1 MEASSSVSI
10 TIRDLTRVSLLSSV
24 GSSLC
29 IGAIDVEVGDELE
42 QERWRGGEV
51 WVGGRWNDDEAIRE
65 VELMVW
71 IEDRLWCDGVG
82 ILVSDRQGRNVIKL
96 DKIKK
101 INTMKHNLAGVDL
114 RLRGNLRVLHIMMV

>member
-1 MEASSSVSI
+1 
-10 TIRDLTRVSLLSSV
+10 
-24 GSSLC
+24 LC
-29 IGAIDVEVGDELE
+29 IGAIDVEVGNELE

-71 IEDRLWCDGVG
+71 IEDRLWCDSVG

-101 INTMKHNLAGVDL
+101 ISKMKHKLADADL
-114 RLRGNLRVLHIMMV
+114 RSRGNLHILHTMMV